1 MRLRIVLSLATL
13 FVLCFTVAV
22 WSLPANTRPSLSG
35 LASSNPTVTGKLSA
49 IGDASFTIAVKKS
62 QNAEP
67 MQFLIDDNT
76 KLEGKLT
83 AGVKAMVEY
92 RASDNGKD
100 VALHVV
106 VQPMASL
113 HEH

>member
-1 MRLRIVLSLATL
+1 MRLRTVLSLATL

-22 WSLPANTRPSLSG
+22 WSLPVNTRPLLSG

-49 IGDASFTIAVKKS
+49 IGVASLTNDVKKS
-62 QNAEP
+62 QDAEP

-83 AGVKAMVEY
+83 VGAQATVEY
-92 RASDNGKD
+92 RASDNGKN

-106 VQPMASL
+106 VQPVASL